1 MGWKSRNTTP
11 KPLLFQW
18 ISSPFIYVL
27 WLGTQSCLTLCDPM
41 DSSTPDSS
49 VHGESPDK
57 NIGVGCHAL
66 LQGIFPSQKSNWEL
80 FHCRRIL
87 YQLTTERQEVPL
99 RLYTPHNW
107 LVKNKQTNKQMQDSL
122 SSPVYSLFLWA
133 YSCKNKFS
141 LYFLDLPVLSLNYF
155 YNKIRTLPSSRH
167 RDRQQ
172 WRMGFK
178 WPDNVFICSYLC
190 SEMLERQLNNLSP
203 FEFNTS
209 SLFICSSSIF
219 FLLFFFFLSSFYAL
233 GTLFNSWELSSKG
246 NRLEAVLPSWC
257 LPFNKA
263 IEFEKQIE
271 E

>member
-87 YQLTTERQEVPL
+87 YQLPTERQEVPL

-107 LVKNKQTNKQMQDSL
+107 LVKNKQTNKCRTAFPHL
-122 SSPVYSLFLWA
+122 STHSSSERILAKINSHFTFLI
-133 YSCKNKFS
+133 S
-141 LYFLDLPVLSLNYF
+141 LYCLWIIFT
-155 YNKIRTLPSSRH
+155 IR
-167 RDRQQ
+167 
-172 WRMGFK
+172 
-178 WPDNVFICSYLC
+178 
-190 SEMLERQLNNLSP
+190 
-203 FEFNTS
+203 
-209 SLFICSSSIF
+209 
-219 FLLFFFFLSSFYAL
+219 
-233 GTLFNSWELSSKG
+233 
-246 NRLEAVLPSWC
+246 
-257 LPFNKA
+257 
-263 IEFEKQIE
+263 
-271 E
+271 

>member
-1 MGWKSRNTTP
+1 
-11 KPLLFQW
+11 
-18 ISSPFIYVL
+18 
-27 WLGTQSCLTLCDPM
+27 
-41 DSSTPDSS
+41 
-49 VHGESPDK
+49 
-57 NIGVGCHAL
+57 
-66 LQGIFPSQKSNWEL
+66 
-80 FHCRRIL
+80 
-87 YQLTTERQEVPL
+87 
-99 RLYTPHNW
+99 
-107 LVKNKQTNKQMQDSL
+107 MQDSL

-172 WRMGFK
+172 WRMGFT